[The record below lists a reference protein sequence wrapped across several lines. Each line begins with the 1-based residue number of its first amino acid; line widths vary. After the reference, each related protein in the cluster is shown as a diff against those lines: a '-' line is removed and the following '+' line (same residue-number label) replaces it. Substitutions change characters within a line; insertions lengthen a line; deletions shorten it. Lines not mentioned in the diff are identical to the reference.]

1 MLFDGF
7 MIAGTIICALS
18 VVVGLV
24 TTVVSNYPSDSAI
37 VSLGL
42 VEVYL
47 IVYGI
52 AAGVRQGTGSA
63 PLIGAGWE
71 FWGYLVTAFMLVI
84 LAGWWAIGESSRW
97 SNIIM
102 AATGFTVF
110 VMLYRMQQVWMG
122 LGWF

>member
-7 MIAGTIICALS
+7 MIAGTIICGLS

-24 TTVVSNYPSDSAI
+24 ATVVSNYATDSAI

-52 AAGVRQGTGSA
+52 AAGVRQGSGSQ

-71 FWGYLVTAFMLVI
+71 FWGYLVTAFMVVI
-84 LAGWWAIGESSRW
+84 LAAWWAIGESSRW

-102 AATGFTVF
+102 AATAFTVF

-122 LGWF
+122 QGWF